1 MPTPSA
7 PPSPLPA
14 YSDQSA
20 SAGFPYGSNVN
31 LRVDNY
37 TGAIQWWH
45 NGTAIT
51 RSTTKYTLV
60 PSSSTLQINN
70 VELSDAGIYQAELLD
85 ASPVRQFSIF
95 DITVIGECSEN
106 KSPLATL
113 YYHKKVNY
121 NFRVFIHDALKVA

>member
-20 SAGFPYGSNVN
+20 SDGFPYGSSEN

-51 RSTTKYTLV
+51 GSTTKYTLV

-70 VELSDAGIYQAELLD
+70 VELSDVGIYQAELLD

-95 DITVIGECSEN
+95 VVTVFGKCSEEQVIFCTFIII
-106 KSPLATL
+106 LFVTMMT
-113 YYHKKVNY
+113 VN
-121 NFRVFIHDALKVA
+121 I

>member
-1 MPTPSA
+1 MYTWYQIDVSSLLILPTPSA

-51 RSTTKYTLV
+51 GTTAKYTLV
-60 PSSSTLQINN
+60 PTSSTLQINN
-70 VELSDAGIYQAELLD
+70 VEFNDAGIYQAELLD
-85 ASPVRQFSIF
+85 ASPVRQFFIF
-95 DITVIGECSEN
+95 EVTVFGKCS
-106 KSPLATL
+106 AF
-113 YYHKKVNY
+113 V
-121 NFRVFIHDALKVA
+121 AL